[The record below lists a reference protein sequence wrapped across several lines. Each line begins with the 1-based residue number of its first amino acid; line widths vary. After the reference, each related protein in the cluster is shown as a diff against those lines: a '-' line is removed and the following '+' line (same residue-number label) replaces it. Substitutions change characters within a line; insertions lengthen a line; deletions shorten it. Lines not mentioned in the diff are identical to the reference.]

1 MTLPENVGRMDK
13 YVRIGVGILL
23 IVLAVTG
30 TIGVWGYLGILP
42 LATGFLNTCPAYT
55 LLGISTRETEKKA

>member
-55 LLGISTRETEKKA
+55 LFGISTRETEKKA